1 MTLAVFLSVLSA
13 IGFGTTIILV
23 RLGLQRVPPTFAVFI
38 SLCTGFLLTFLVVLA
53 LHFQDIFELTPRAF
67 LWFTFYAIIT
77 FPLARLSNFTAIS
90 LAGASRTAPLL
101 AISPI
106 LSTVLALIIL
116 GERPN
121 LMIVLGILV
130 SVMGMVLILS
140 ERQSD
145 AA

>member
-1 MTLAVFLSVLSA
+1 MTLAVLLSVLSA
-13 IGFGTTIILV
+13 IGFGATIVLA
-23 RLGLQRVPPTFAVFI
+23 RLGLQRIPPTFAVFV
-38 SLCTGFLLTFLVVLA
+38 SLCSGFLLTFLVVLA
-53 LHFQDIFELTPRAF
+53 FHFRDVFELTPRAF

-77 FPLARLSNFTAIS
+77 FPLARLSNYIAIS

-106 LSTVLALIIL
+106 LSTVLALITL

-121 LMIVLGILV
+121 PMIVLGILV

-140 ERQSD
+140 EKQSD

>member
-1 MTLAVFLSVLSA
+1 MTLAILLSVLSA
-13 IGFGTTIILV
+13 IGFGATIIFA
-23 RLGLQRVPPTFAVFI
+23 RLGLQRVPPTFAVFV
-38 SLCTGFLLTFLVVLA
+38 SLCSGFLLTFLVVLA
-53 LHFQDIFELTPRAF
+53 FHFKDVLELTPRAF

-77 FPLARLSNFTAIS
+77 FPLARLSNYTAIS

-106 LSTVLALIIL
+106 LSTVLALITL

-121 LMIVLGILV
+121 VMIVFGILV

-140 ERQSD
+140 EKQSD

>member
-1 MTLAVFLSVLSA
+1 MSLAVLLSVFSA
-13 IGFGTTIILV
+13 IGFGATIVLA
-23 RLGLQRVPPTFAVFI
+23 RLGLQRVPPTFAVFV
-38 SLCTGFLLTFLVVLA
+38 SLCSGFLLTFLVVLA
-53 LHFQDIFELTPRAF
+53 LHLRDVFELSPRAF

-77 FPLARLSNFTAIS
+77 FPLARLSNYIAIS

-106 LSTVLALIIL
+106 LSTLLALITL

-121 LMIVLGILV
+121 LMILLGILV

-140 ERQSD
+140 ERRSD

>member
-13 IGFGTTIILV
+13 IGFGATIVLA
-23 RLGLQRVPPTFAVFI
+23 RLGLQRVPPTFAVFV
-38 SLCTGFLLTFLVVLA
+38 SLCSGFLLTFLVVLA

-77 FPLARLSNFTAIS
+77 FPLARLSNYIAIS

-106 LSTVLALIIL
+106 LSTVLALITL

>member
-1 MTLAVFLSVLSA
+1 MTLAVLLSVLSA
-13 IGFGTTIILV
+13 IGFGATIVLA
-23 RLGLQRVPPTFAVFI
+23 RLGLQRVPPTFAVFV
-38 SLCTGFLLTFLVVLA
+38 SLCSGFLLTFLVVLA
-53 LHFQDIFELTPRAF
+53 LHFRDVLELTPRAF

-77 FPLARLSNFTAIS
+77 FPLARLSNYIAIS

-106 LSTVLALIIL
+106 LSTVLALITL

-130 SVMGMVLILS
+130 SVMGMVLIVS
-140 ERQSD
+140 EKQSD

>member
-13 IGFGTTIILV
+13 VGFGATIVLA
-23 RLGLQRVPPTFAVFI
+23 RLGLQRVPPTFAVFV
-38 SLCTGFLLTFLVVLA
+38 SLCSGFLLTFLVVLA
-53 LHFQDIFELTPRAF
+53 FHFRDVFELTPRAF

-77 FPLARLSNFTAIS
+77 FPLARLSNYTAIS

-101 AISPI
+101 AVSPI
-106 LSTVLALIIL
+106 LSTALALITL

-121 LMIVLGILV
+121 LMIILGILV

-140 ERQSD
+140 EKQSD

>member
-38 SLCTGFLLTFLVVLA
+38 SLCTGFLLTSLVVLA
-53 LHFQDIFELTPRAF
+53 LHFQDIFELTPRTF

>member
-1 MTLAVFLSVLSA
+1 MTLAVLLSVLSA
-13 IGFGTTIILV
+13 VGFGATIVLA
-23 RLGLQRVPPTFAVFI
+23 RLGLQRVPPTFAVFV
-38 SLCTGFLLTFLVVLA
+38 SLCSGFLLTFLVVLA
-53 LHFQDIFELTPRAF
+53 FHFRDVFELTPRAF

-77 FPLARLSNFTAIS
+77 FPLARLSNYTAIS

-101 AISPI
+101 AVSPI
-106 LSTVLALIIL
+106 LSTVLALITL

-140 ERQSD
+140 EKRSD

>member
-1 MTLAVFLSVLSA
+1 MTLAVSLSVLSA
-13 IGFGTTIILV
+13 IGFGATIILA
-23 RLGLQRVPPTFAVFI
+23 RLGLQRVPPTFAVFV
-38 SLCTGFLLTFLVVLA
+38 SLCSGFLLTFLVVLT
-53 LHFQDIFELTPRAF
+53 LHFRDVFELTPRAF

-77 FPLARLSNFTAIS
+77 FPLARLSNYIAIS

-106 LSTVLALIIL
+106 LSTVLALITL

-140 ERQSD
+140 EKQSD

>member
-1 MTLAVFLSVLSA
+1 MLLAVSVSILSA
-13 IGFGTTIILV
+13 IGFGATIVLA
-23 RLGLQRVPPTFAVFI
+23 RLGLQRVPPTFAVFV
-38 SLCTGFLLTFLVVLA
+38 SLCSGFLLTFLVVLA
-53 LHFQDIFELTPRAF
+53 LHFRDVFELSPRAF

-77 FPLARLSNFTAIS
+77 FPLARLSNYIAIS

-106 LSTVLALIIL
+106 LSTGLALITL

-130 SVMGMVLILS
+130 SVMGMVLIVS
-140 ERQSD
+140 EKRSD

>member
-1 MTLAVFLSVLSA
+1 MTLAVLLSVLSA
-13 IGFGTTIILV
+13 IGFGTTIVLA
-23 RLGLQRVPPTFAVFI
+23 RLGLQRVPPTFAVFV
-38 SLCTGFLLTFLVVLA
+38 SLCSGFLLTFLVVLA
-53 LHFQDIFELTPRAF
+53 FHFRDVFELTPRAF

-77 FPLARLSNFTAIS
+77 FPLARLSNYIAIS

-106 LSTVLALIIL
+106 LSTVLALITL

-140 ERQSD
+140 EKQSD

>member
-1 MTLAVFLSVLSA
+1 MPLAILISLLSA
-13 IGFGTTIILV
+13 VCFGATIILA
-23 RLGLQRVPPTFAVFI
+23 RLGLQRVAPTFAVFI
-38 SLCTGFLLTFLVVLA
+38 SLCSGFLLTFLIVLA
-53 LHFQDIFELTPRAF
+53 FNLRDIFELTPRAF

-77 FPLARLSNFTAIS
+77 FPLARLCNYTAIT
-90 LAGASRTAPLL
+90 LAGASRTSPLL

-106 LSTVLALIIL
+106 LSTVLALITL

-121 LMIVLGILV
+121 LMIVLGIAV

-140 ERQSD
+140 EKQSD

>member
-1 MTLAVFLSVLSA
+1 MTLAVILSVLSA
-13 IGFGTTIILV
+13 IGFGATIVLA
-23 RLGLQRVPPTFAVFI
+23 RLGLQRVSPTFAVFV
-38 SLCTGFLLTFLVVLA
+38 SLCSGFLLTFLVVLA
-53 LHFQDIFELTPRAF
+53 LHFRDVFELSPRAF

-77 FPLARLSNFTAIS
+77 FPLARLSNYIAIS

-106 LSTVLALIIL
+106 LSTILALITL

-130 SVMGMVLILS
+130 SVMGMVLIVS
-140 ERQSD
+140 EKRSD

>member
-1 MTLAVFLSVLSA
+1 MSLAVFVSVLSA
-13 IGFGTTIILV
+13 IGFGATIVLA
-23 RLGLQRVPPTFAVFI
+23 RLGLQRVPPTFAVFV
-38 SLCTGFLLTFLVVLA
+38 SLCSGFLLTFLVVLA
-53 LHFQDIFELTPRAF
+53 LHLRDVFELSPRAF

-77 FPLARLSNFTAIS
+77 FPLARLSNYIAIS

-106 LSTVLALIIL
+106 LSTLLALITL

-140 ERQSD
+140 ERRSD